1 MKRTLISRH
10 EKNQKFLIQK
20 KKKAFWALALIPAG
34 FVSDELFIQFEA
46 QCVRNPMKWTKRRT
60 SSKHVEAL
68 VGDCLVLY
76 ALQLLW
82 KASVSGRLQ
91 TANSMK
97 QIIIIPNGSNN
108 YGTGWTQ
115 YKVGCLWLWWG
126 SQSFTHSFYK
136 NFSPSLCFS
145 LSISPSLPLSLC
157 LSFSFFPTHKHRH
170 THICQKRSGQTHSSC
185 FLQSAWLQS

>member
-1 MKRTLISRH
+1 MKWTLISRH

-20 KKKAFWALALIPAG
+20 KKKVFWARVLIPAG

-68 VGDCLVLY
+68 VGDCLVLF

-97 QIIIIPNGSNN
+97 QIIIIPNGTNN

-115 YKVGCLWLWWG
+115 YKVRCLWLRWG

-136 NFSPSLCFS
+136 NFSPSLFLSFCLPLPPSVS
-145 LSISPSLPLSLC
+145 LSLLLFLS
-157 LSFSFFPTHKHRH
+157 H
-170 THICQKRSGQTHSSC
+170 TQTQTHTYLPKEIWTNS
-185 FLQSAWLQS
+185 LL